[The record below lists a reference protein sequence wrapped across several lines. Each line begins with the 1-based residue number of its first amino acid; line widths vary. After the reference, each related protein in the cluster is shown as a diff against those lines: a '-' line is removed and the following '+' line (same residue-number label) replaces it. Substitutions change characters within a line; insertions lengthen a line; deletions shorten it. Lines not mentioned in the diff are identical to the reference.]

1 MIFHSDYFTIF
12 AIFAGFLFP
21 FPETSCFPI
30 LETNIGKTGNQ
41 NPSGRGGG
49 GGGLVTFIS
58 NIGYFYAESQRIM

>member
-49 GGGLVTFIS
+49 LVTFIS

>member
-49 GGGLVTFIS
+49 A
-58 NIGYFYAESQRIM
+58 GYLYFQYWLFLR